1 MKLNENDARAVDIL
15 LNGMPQESAVTAAD
29 GNGGPGPSTSGAQG
43 ADSHRPAG
51 AMSGV
56 NAMSEDL
63 ANRVANVDQML
74 RLLDYLPVDEPSEG
88 LVQRTVQRVA
98 EARLRGM
105 PALPRGAVSPGAAA
119 HGSAAAN
126 MSHNL
131 HRSPAAGGDEDAAT
145 P

>member
-15 LNGMPQESAVTAAD
+15 LNGMPQESAVTESAD
-29 GNGGPGPSTSGAQG
+29 GNGGPGPSTTGVEGAG
-43 ADSHRPAG
+43 SRHPAG

-88 LVQRTVQRVA
+88 LVQKTVQRVA
-98 EARLRGM
+98 EARLRGT
-105 PALPRGAVSPGAAA
+105 PALPRGAVSPGAAQ
-119 HGSAAAN
+119 GSAAAN
-126 MSHNL
+126 MSPNL
-131 HRSPAAGGDEDAAT
+131 HRSPAGDEDAAA